1 MFSNQDWERPAEH
14 LLLQKLYRKCYFLMQ
29 RLQRERERER
39 EKEKVREKERDKAS
53 ERDRES
59 ER

>member
-29 RLQRERERER
+29 RLQRERDR
-39 EKEKVREKERDKAS
+39 EK

-59 ER
+59 ERERER